1 MAAPKN
7 KSENPSSARSIR
19 SFGGLFVLLFIL
31 ATICIGFATQYY
43 LVNKQR
49 AALSVQKLELDAK
62 MKQNQASIAEISY
75 LEANKNHIESVWAD
89 LRGSF
94 PGPQRTEDLAAF
106 AELNPER
113 IANEFNQTGLSPGF
127 SVSGKQAE
135 FQRVAAAVAAIET
148 RYPLVQFT
156 KLSLDLPEGVEPM
169 SLEATYLNLN
179 SAFYMPRQ

>member
-1 MAAPKN
+1 MATPKN
-7 KSENPSSARSIR
+7 KAESPVAVKNRRSL
-19 SFGGLFVLLFIL
+19 GGLFVLLFIL
-31 ATICIGFATQYY
+31 ATICVGFGVQFY
-43 LVNKQR
+43 LVKKQR
-49 AALSVQKLELDAK
+49 GVLATQKLELDAK
-62 MKQNQASIAEISY
+62 MKQNQAAIAEIGY

-94 PGPQRTEDLAAF
+94 PGPQRTEDLAPF
-106 AELNPER
+106 AELEPER

-127 SVSGKQAE
+127 SVTGKKAE

-156 KLSLDLPEGVEPM
+156 KLSLELPEGVAPM
-169 SLEATYLNLN
+169 GREATYLNLN